1 MLIFVCVIV
10 CYAQDGGIASFFG
23 KAKTSVIKS
32 LEEKEA
38 ERQNKTNLFGK
49 IGNKLEDRVAAE
61 FDGLEGSGSGDG
73 RRRPSSRGRGSGS
86 GGLNGGRSQ
95 SGERGRGGG
104 RGQGEEGSGENRRQF
119 GGEWLYMIKI

>member
-1 MLIFVCVIV
+1 MLIFVFIV
-10 CYAQDGGIASFFG
+10 LCNAQDGSIGSFFG

-61 FDGLEGSGSGDG
+61 FDGL
-73 RRRPSSRGRGSGS
+73 
-86 GGLNGGRSQ
+86 
-95 SGERGRGGG
+95 
-104 RGQGEEGSGENRRQF
+104 
-119 GGEWLYMIKI
+119 